1 MLKVLWLYPT
11 SDATG
16 HALHVQEQEDGL
28 EAHLLWHKVH
38 LVEGQEGLDVHQ
50 LVEEGDQLEG
60 LEVLAAKALEQH
72 QEVAGTAMVLE
83 SSTSYRNLRVKR
95 LPGD

>member
-1 MLKVLWLYPT
+1 MLKVLWQYPT
-11 SDATG
+11 IDATC
-16 HALHVQEQEDGL
+16 HPLHVQEQEEGL

-83 SSTSYRNLRVKR
+83 SSTSYRNLRV
-95 LPGD
+95 LGMPGA